1 MEELRLRWDTASI
14 ILVWERGLELGRWL
28 AGAGA
33 GTGAGTENDTVQ
45 GMGLAGNAL
54 CISGFPGMGD
64 STLGGGAGVGL
75 DEPQWTYV
83 T

>member
-1 MEELRLRWDTASI
+1 MEELRLRWDMASI
-14 ILVWERGLELGRWL
+14 ILVWERGLELGL
-28 AGAGA
+28 AEAGAA
-33 GTGAGTENDTVQ
+33 GTKNGTVQ

-54 CISGFPGMGD
+54 CISGLPGMGD